1 MVGIAAGES
10 ATPETSVPKA
20 IKQVFW
26 RILLFYILRFS
37 LLG

>member
-26 RILLFYILRFS
+26 RICYFIFLRFS